1 LALSLG
7 KLFEQL
13 DKRFETETLDEF
25 HGHLEASL
33 RWRQKS
39 LDEEYFSLTVE
50 QFEDPRDIEGYRAH
64 LEDKMAFSGDVQ
76 HLADELS
83 VVALYKQVE
92 LHTKRVAKRNFPN
105 INEKELFKIE
115 TLKKALP
122 FDLEALPD
130 FQAFDELRLIN
141 NAIKHEGKVSE
152 ELARKFKSWN
162 EGNKLENLGAVY
174 TRLLPSVKSYVKS
187 FVTSAYANSHK
198 F

>member
-1 LALSLG
+1 MALSLG
-7 KLFEQL
+7 KLFENW

-25 HGHLEASL
+25 RDHLEASL
-33 RWRQKS
+33 RRRQKS
-39 LDEEYFSLTVE
+39 LDEEYSSLTVE
-50 QFEDPRDIEGYRAH
+50 QFEDPRDIEGYRMH
-64 LEDKMAFSGDVQ
+64 LDDQMAFSVDVQ

-83 VVALYKQVE
+83 ILALYKQVE
-92 LHTKRVAKRNFPN
+92 LHIKRITKKNFPN
-105 INEKELFKIE
+105 INEKELFNIG

-187 FVTSAYANSHK
+187 FVTSAYENSHK